1 MNVDVVR
8 GTVFVDVIVVC
19 LVEVFRG
26 SVVFVGPIVRLLCG
40 IGLCGTKGGK
50 IVGFVIVGIG
60 GVIGRPKV

>member
-40 IGLCGTKGGK
+40 IGL
-50 IVGFVIVGIG
+50 
-60 GVIGRPKV
+60 